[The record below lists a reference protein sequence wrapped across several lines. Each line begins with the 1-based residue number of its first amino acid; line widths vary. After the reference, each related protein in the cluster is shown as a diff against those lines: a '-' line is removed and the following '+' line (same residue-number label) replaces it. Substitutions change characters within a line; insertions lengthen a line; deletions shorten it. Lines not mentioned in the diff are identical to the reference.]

1 MTPEFLID
9 LAARALQTALLLAAP
24 PLLAGL
30 VVGVLV
36 SIFQAVTQIQEQTL
50 VLVPKILA
58 VVVVLML
65 CLPWMLQL
73 LLSFTAN
80 LFLHLPDYIR

>member
-9 LAARALQTALLLAAP
+9 LAARSLQTALLLAAP

-58 VVVVLML
+58 VIVVLML

-80 LFLHLPDYIR
+80 LFIHLPDYIR

>member
-1 MTPEFLID
+1 MTPELIID
-9 LAARALQTALLLAAP
+9 LGMRALQTALLLAAP

-30 VVGVLV
+30 LIGLLI

-50 VLVPKILA
+50 VLIPKILA
-58 VVVVLML
+58 VLIAML
-65 CLPWMLQL
+65 IFLPWMLQTIL
-73 LLSFTAN
+73 NFTSH